1 MNGIQVY
8 KHNSKIIVM
17 KDNTD
22 SSQWMLHPAAL
33 VGREGT
39 HHSSPQELKSKEKEF
54 MFMSAKGKAKRDL

>member
-1 MNGIQVY
+1 
-8 KHNSKIIVM
+8 M

-39 HHSSPQELKSKEKEF
+39 HHSSLQELKTKEKEF